1 MVRPTVEAVWLQ
13 WPTPGAPSAAIELNG
28 KSAIL
33 CVFIFHAAFGE
44 HSDFNSHRDPHPT
57 TTRPSGTAAR
67 TKLLPTR
74 ALRTG
79 DALKSASGDDPRTE
93 AVLSPLDH
101 RKHDPPAQVPRALLP
116 VEDSRQEGRREQYP
130 GATILQWCGTRKA
143 DRRPDE
149 PQEPGGCNSE
159 SCTNNIHFFRAA
171 GTRAK
176 CRVPA
181 SCKIF
186 WFEVLSIGT
195 QFSLPSFLSLPLTPF
210 SQLSPWSVEKRSFH
224 SAPV

>member
-1 MVRPTVEAVWLQ
+1 M
-13 WPTPGAPSAAIELNG
+13 
-28 KSAIL
+28 
-33 CVFIFHAAFGE
+33 
-44 HSDFNSHRDPHPT
+44 
-57 TTRPSGTAAR
+57 
-67 TKLLPTR
+67 
-74 ALRTG
+74 
-79 DALKSASGDDPRTE
+79 
-93 AVLSPLDH
+93 LSPLDH

-195 QFSLPSFLSLPLTPF
+195 QFSLPSFLSFPFDSFQSTQPLEPRKTF
-210 SQLSPWSVEKRSFH
+210 LSLRPCLKRRETLKNFVTHGDIERRTRSLRRARSVERRLGHTTCCFCRRSSHRLRAVWVPSCVTFPL
-224 SAPV
+224 S

>member
-1 MVRPTVEAVWLQ
+1 MSGGGLKPTVEAVWLQ

-33 CVFIFHAAFGE
+33 RGPQPG
-44 HSDFNSHRDPHPT
+44 S
-57 TTRPSGTAAR
+57 
-67 TKLLPTR
+67 
-74 ALRTG
+74 TG

-186 WFEVLSIGT
+186 WFEVLSIET
-195 QFSLPSFLSLPLTPF
+195 QFSLPSFLSFPLTPF